1 MSFIKLQICCFI
13 LVLYIEFI
21 YIWQT
26 TGKRAKVPC
35 NPFFDILMIIVP
47 WLVLFDG
54 GTAWTVNHLET
65 VPYRLNIVLHAIF
78 FLLLAIFMPIV
89 FFHTL
94 YVVKGIPKKKFLR
107 FAMWIP
113 FLISATV
120 ILMFLPELE
129 FIKGTTT
136 NYSMGTSV
144 IACYVC
150 ALFYFMLLSVFTIKK
165 IKNLESRKRIN
176 IISFLI
182 ITLAI
187 LFSQMIFPELLISSI
202 VPAFCI
208 IALYINIEDPAL
220 RRLKFYNNDIVT
232 SFATLV
238 ESRDNSTGSHVKR
251 TRNYVKIIL
260 GELEKAHLY
269 SSVMTSDFKD
279 HLLKA
284 APMHDIGKISTP
296 DTILQKPGKLTDE
309 EYAIMKNHAVAGGEI
324 IQEIFKDLD
333 DKEFLQTAYDVARY
347 HHERW
352 NGKGYPEGLK
362 ETEIPFAARIM
373 AIADVFDAISAKRC
387 YRDAMPLETCFQ
399 IIKEGAGK
407 DFDPELVKL
416 FLGAKEK
423 IAKNI
428 T

>member
-1 MSFIKLQICCFI
+1 MTFIKLQICCFI

-26 TGKRAKVPC
+26 TGKRAKIPC

-65 VPYRLNIVLHAIF
+65 VPYRLNIVMHAIF

-89 FFHTL
+89 FLHTL

-260 GELEKAHLY
+260 NEIEKAHLY

-279 HLLKA
+279 HLLNA

-309 EYAIMKNHAVAGGEI
+309 EYAIMKKHAVAGGEI

-373 AIADVFDAISAKRC
+373 AIADVFDAISAERC
-387 YRDAMPLETCFQ
+387 YRDAMPIDTCFQ
-399 IIKEGAGK
+399 IIQEGAGK

-428 T
+428 S

>member
-1 MSFIKLQICCFI
+1 
-13 LVLYIEFI
+13 
-21 YIWQT
+21 
-26 TGKRAKVPC
+26 
-35 NPFFDILMIIVP
+35 
-47 WLVLFDG
+47 
-54 GTAWTVNHLET
+54 
-65 VPYRLNIVLHAIF
+65 
-78 FLLLAIFMPIV
+78 
-89 FFHTL
+89 
-94 YVVKGIPKKKFLR
+94 
-107 FAMWIP
+107 MWIP
-113 FLISATV
+113 FLISAAV
-120 ILMFLPELE
+120 ILIFLPGLE
-129 FIKGTTT
+129 FIKGSTT

-220 RRLKFYNNDIVT
+220 RRLKLYNNDIVT

-279 HLLKA
+279 HLLNA

-309 EYAIMKNHAVAGGEI
+309 EYAIMKKHAVAGGEI